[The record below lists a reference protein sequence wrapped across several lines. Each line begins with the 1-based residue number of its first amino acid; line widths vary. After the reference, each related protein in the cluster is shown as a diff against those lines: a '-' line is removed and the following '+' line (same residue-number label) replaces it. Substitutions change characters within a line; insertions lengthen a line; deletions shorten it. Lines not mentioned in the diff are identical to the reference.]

1 MEYLIAGAL
10 LALVGTIALV
20 VVAYRKG
27 WLERISDKL
36 LGSGETTG
44 RERVEEFIRQGREV
58 RAAIKAFADRYQDP
72 DQMVL
77 ALKNLRFNEVE
88 RHVGEINT
96 LVFDIDE
103 ASAEFKRSCN
113 YAIALINKKSKL
125 TPEKEEPAKS
135 TTTKVEVQPQASQS
149 SKKYDDA
156 TYYAYRQAGATNVS
170 FASGAQLN
178 DLIRKG
184 SVDGRDFFVVGLA
197 SEFNGTSQ

>member
-1 MEYLIAGAL
+1 MEYMITGAS
-10 LALVGTIALV
+10 LALAGTIALV

-27 WLERISDKL
+27 WLQRISDKL
-36 LGSGETTG
+36 LHSGETTD

-125 TPEKEEPAKS
+125 TPEQEEPAKA
-135 TTTKVEVQPQASQS
+135 TTTKVEVQPQPSA
-149 SKKYDDA
+149 KKYDDA

-178 DLIRKG
+178 DFMRRG